1 MAYIRRVRRTLTA
14 AVLIACLSLPL
25 HAQDAD
31 TQDGDA
37 TGDMAEGRSLVERGV
52 ELFLRGLLSEVRPKL
67 DEMSGA
73 MAEAA
78 RQLGPALQQL
88 QALIDDVGNY
98 EAPKRLPNGDIV
110 IPRKP
115 GAPPPPAL
123 SPPAPDPGAP
133 EIEL

>member
-1 MAYIRRVRRTLTA
+1 MAYIRRMRRTLTA
-14 AVLIACLSLPL
+14 AALITACLSLPVQ
-25 HAQDAD
+25 AQDGD

-52 ELFLRGLLSEVRPKL
+52 EMFLRGLLSEVRPKL

-73 MAEAA
+73 MADAA

-98 EAPKRLPNGDIV
+98 EAPQRLPNGDIL
-110 IPRKP
+110 IRRKP
-115 GAPPPPAL
+115 AAPPPPA
-123 SPPAPDPGAP
+123 PRPDAP